1 MDGACAEVVDTG
13 VADTGDAIAP
23 IPDVVSPD
31 VEAETDTTDGTTP
44 DPGETG
50 SPCETD
56 VDCDSGY
63 CINTADGSLCTE
75 LCGGD
80 CPFDWECQLLT
91 NSANDVVELCVP
103 PQQILCRSCVADI
116 DCGGTENL
124 CLEQNDGEFC
134 ATFCEAAEDCPE
146 GYACDP
152 VTTSA
157 GEETRQCVPL
167 LGVCGDCVDLDDD
180 GYGVGPGCDGLDCD
194 ELNPQAYSG
203 ATELCDSVDNDC
215 DEAVDEDF
223 DLSSDGRNCGVC
235 GNNVHGRGSRD
246 GLRRGHVR
254 DYGVPAGSLR
264 PERRVCGRLRVPVYS
279 EPAFAGDRALQ
290 HHR

>member
-1 MDGACAEVVDTG
+1 
-13 VADTGDAIAP
+13 
-23 IPDVVSPD
+23 
-31 VEAETDTTDGTTP
+31 
-44 DPGETG
+44 
-50 SPCETD
+50 
-56 VDCDSGY
+56 
-63 CINTADGSLCTE
+63 LCTE

-103 PQQILCRSCVADI
+103 PQQILCRPCRADI

-134 ATFCEAAEDCPE
+134 ATLCEAGEDCPE

-152 VTTSA
+152 VTTAA

-223 DLSSDGRNCGVC
+223 DLSSDARNCGVC
-235 GNNVHGRGSRD
+235 GNTCTAVGAETACVESACEITVCPPGRYDLNGEFED
-246 GLRRGHVR
+246 GCEYLCIPNPHSPTA
-254 DYGVPAGSLR
+254 DL
-264 PERRVCGRLRVPVYS
+264 CNTI
-279 EPAFAGDRALQ
+279 DDD
-290 HHR
+290 